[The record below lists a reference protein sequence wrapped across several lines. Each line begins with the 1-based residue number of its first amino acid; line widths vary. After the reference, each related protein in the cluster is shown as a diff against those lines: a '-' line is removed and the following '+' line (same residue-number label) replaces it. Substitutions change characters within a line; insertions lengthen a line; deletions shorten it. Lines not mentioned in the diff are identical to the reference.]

1 MAPSDPPRPRAQ
13 ARGLRAREAILRTS
27 MTIATVDG
35 LDGLSLSQLA
45 GRLGVSKA
53 GLFAH
58 FASKE
63 ELQLATVEYAV
74 ARFQEAVVAP
84 VLAEP
89 DRLLRLWRAHEAHQA
104 WSVDAEEQPG
114 GCFFT
119 NTQFEFDMRPGAV
132 RDRLIGVLEEWLLF
146 LERLAASALRAS
158 LLKPD
163 VEPRQLAFTLN
174 TFAIASVHQARL
186 VGADEVNARARRAAL
201 QLLRNA
207 ATDPTVLPEE

>member
-1 MAPSDPPRPRAQ
+1 MAADQARPRVQ

-27 MTIATVDG
+27 MAIATVDG

-74 ARFQEAVVAP
+74 TRFQDAVVAP

-89 DRLLRLWRAHEAHQA
+89 QRLLRLWRAHELNLA
-104 WSVDAEEQPG
+104 WSIDAEEQPG

-119 NTQFEFDMRPGAV
+119 NAQFEFDMKPGAV

-146 LERLAASALRAS
+146 LERLTSAAQRAGALR
-158 LLKPD
+158 PD
-163 VEPRQLAFTLN
+163 IEPRQLAFTLN

-186 VGADEVNARARRAAL
+186 VGTDEVNTRSRRAAL
-201 QLLRNA
+201 HLLRDA

>member
-58 FASKE
+58 FTSKE

-74 ARFQEAVVAP
+74 TRFQEKVVAP

-89 DRLLRLWRAHEAHQA
+89 DRMLRLWRAHEVHQA

-119 NTQFEFDMRPGAV
+119 NAQFEFDMRPGPV
-132 RDRLIGVLEEWLLF
+132 RDRLIRVLEEWLLF
-146 LERLAASALRAS
+146 LERLAAAAP
-158 LLKPD
+158 LKPD

-186 VGADEVNARARRAAL
+186 GDADEVNARSRRAAL
-201 QLLRNA
+201 DLLRNA
-207 ATDPTVLPEE
+207 AVDPTVLPEE